1 MLYLASKS
9 PRRKELLENLGYEFK
24 IESMST
30 DETMDKNKTVYENV
44 VEVSY
49 RKALA
54 VYNLHKDDVVI
65 GSDTIVVKDNVI
77 YGKPKDS
84 EDAFKTLKVLNGT
97 THEVVS
103 GVNIITKNK
112 TYSFYVVSHVT
123 FKNNTDQELKD
134 YIETGEPMDKAGSYA
149 IQGIGKKLIESY
161 DGELNNIIG
170 LPTKEVD
177 DILKEVLR

>member
-9 PRRKELLENLGYEFK
+9 PRRRELLSNLGYEFI

-49 RKALA
+49 KKALA
-54 VYNLHKDDVVI
+54 VYNNHKDDVVI
-65 GSDTIVVKDNVI
+65 GSDTIVVYNNQI
-77 YGKPKDS
+77 FGKPKDK
-84 EDAFKTLKVLNGT
+84 EDAFKTLKILNGK

-103 GVNIITKNK
+103 GVNIITPKK
-112 TYSFYVVSHVT
+112 TYSFYVISHVT
-123 FKNNTDQELKD
+123 FKNNSDEEILD
-134 YIETGEPMDKAGSYA
+134 YINTGEPMDKAGSYA
-149 IQGIGKKLIESY
+149 IQGLGSKLIESY

-177 DILKEVLR
+177 DVLKEVLK